1 MSAAIVSK
9 VVAEADPAA
18 CAELLNLAK
27 SSGVS
32 VFKGTGIED
41 EIKKAMDNGGKKAN
55 VQRLGAVMA
64 FSALQQ
70 GVGKS
75 SEPFL
80 ASLFGSLLNLYGD
93 KDTKVAEAAKTAGK
107 QYVQLLGAHSV
118 SSYVPILLENMDSS
132 KRWQTVVGALS
143 LLSDLSDIAPVPV
156 AHHLGSIVPVVT
168 PAMNDVKDEVKKV
181 ATETLTGCCEAI
193 DNKDIEPLIPA
204 IIEAIRNI
212 EEVPEC
218 VQKLAS
224 TTFVQVV
231 EGPAL
236 AIIVPLLLRGLKER
250 TKAITATRRMCAVI
264 INNMSKLVEEPP
276 EAAPFLPLLV
286 PALEKAKDEVS
297 DPEARGVTEKALAQL
312 YRIKKAVDED
322 TNPKAD
328 NASIEA
334 VLKSKIDG
342 TLDAYA
348 SKEVSFAAG
357 IACSLAVARDFSA
370 DSWQKNVTPYLSF
383 AGAKAKGY
391 VDAAVE
397 QCASDLKKVERVEEV
412 DDAEELCNCKFTL
425 AYGSKILLHNTEM
438 RLMRG
443 YRYGLLGGND
453 CGKTTLMRAIANE
466 QVEGFPPAS
475 ELRTVFVE
483 ADILGELSDLTCLNY
498 VLADERIKNAKLPVE
513 KVAETMMSVGF
524 TQKMLGDGVTTL
536 SGGWRMKLA
545 LSRAMLQ
552 RADILLL
559 DEPTNHL
566 DVINV
571 AWVKSYLMSLQAV
584 TSIIV
589 SHDSGLLDEVCTHIL
604 QIDNLKLNLF
614 KGNLSAFVAKV
625 PEARSYFELKS
636 EKQAFVLPQPGFLE
650 GVKSKG
656 KALMK
661 MSGCAF
667 TYPGNTKPTISGIT
681 VQVSLSSRVACV
693 GVNGAG
699 KSTMIKLL
707 IGELEPQDGVVWKHP
722 HVRVGYIAQ
731 HAFTHIE
738 NHLDKTPNQYIQWR
752 YQYGDD
758 KEALVKANLTL
769 NEEEEA
775 KCKQPVLV
783 DGVDAKGNAVK
794 VKKVITKL
802 TGQRRENKKM
812 KEYEYEVD
820 FENGSF
826 ATRLFIS
833 QKILEKAGFTKHCN
847 FVNEKISAREGM
859 YKRPLTA
866 ANVEKHLMNV
876 GLEAEYANHH
886 RMSALSGGQKVK
898 VVLAAAMWNQPHIVI
913 LDEPTNYLDRDSLG
927 ALAGAIKV
935 FEGGI
940 VMITH
945 NNQFCSELCPE
956 TWVLENGTLDCRGDP
971 EWMKHAMATKTEFKA
986 VEEMVDAMGNT
997 VEIKEKKKPKKEMS
1011 RQEKKKRAKIR
1022 AARIARGEEV
1032 STDEE
1037 EDA

>member
-1 MSAAIVSK
+1 MAAALVQK
-9 VVAEADPAA
+9 VIAEADPVVQE
-18 CAELLNLAK
+18 ELGSFSKANGA
-27 SSGVS
+27 S
-32 VFKGTGIED
+32 VFKDASIVND
-41 EIKKAMDNGGKKAN
+41 IKSAMDNSGKKAN
-55 VQRLGAVMA
+55 LQRLGAVMA
-64 FSALQQ
+64 FQAIVKALGQ
-70 GVGKS
+70 GA
-75 SEPFL
+75 EAFL
-80 ASLFGSLLNLYGD
+80 SQCFSSLLNLYGD
-93 KDTKVAEAAKTAGK
+93 KDTKVRVAAEGAGK
-107 QYVQLLGAHSV
+107 EFVQLFGAHSV
-118 SSYVPILLENMDSS
+118 ARYLPYLLESMDSS
-132 KRWQTVVGALS
+132 KKWQTVVGALS
-143 LLSDLSDIAPVPV
+143 LLSDLSVIAPVPV
-156 AHHLGSIVPVVT
+156 AHQLGAIVPVVT
-168 PAMNDVKDEVKKV
+168 PAMNDVKDEVKNQ
-181 ATETLTGCCEAI
+181 ATKTLTDCCEAI

-204 IIEAIRNI
+204 IIEAIRSI

-224 TTFVQVV
+224 TTFVQIV

-236 AIIVPLLLRGLKER
+236 AITVPLLVRGLRER
-250 TKAITATRRMCAVI
+250 GKAITATRRMCAVV

-276 EAAPFLPLLV
+276 EAAPFLPLLL
-286 PALEKAKDEVS
+286 PALEKATEEVS
-297 DPEARGVTEKALAQL
+297 DPEARGVCEKALLQL
-312 YRIKKAVDED
+312 NKIKAAVDED

-328 NASIEA
+328 LASIHA
-334 VLKSKIDG
+334 CLVKKIG
-342 TLDAYA
+342 AKMDAYQ
-348 SKEVSFAAG
+348 STQVEFAAA
-357 IACSLAVARDFSA
+357 IVTSLCVARVFNVDAWKKF
-370 DSWQKNVTPYLSF
+370 VTPYMPFPAAQS
-383 AGAKAKGY
+383 AK
-391 VDAAVE
+391 VIE
-397 QCASDLKKVERVEEV
+397 ETCTQCETDLKRKEVVEEA
-412 DDAEELCNCKFTL
+412 DDAEVLCDCKFTL
-425 AYGSKILLHNTEM
+425 AYGSKILLHNTDM
-438 RLMRG
+438 KLMRG

-483 ADILGELSDLTCLNY
+483 ADILGELSDLCNIDY
-498 VLADERIKNAKLPVE
+498 VMADERVKAAKIPKE
-513 KVAETMMSVGF
+513 KVAETMKTVGF
-524 TQKMLGDGVTTL
+524 TDHMLGNGVSTL

-571 AWVKSYLMSLQAV
+571 AWVKNYLLSLKTV

-589 SHDSGLLDEVCTHIL
+589 SHDSGLLDDVCTHIL
-604 QIDNLKLNLF
+604 QIEDLKLKCF

-625 PEARSYFELKS
+625 PAAKSYFELKS

-667 TYPGNTKPTISGIT
+667 TYPGNPKPTISGIT

-769 NEEEEA
+769 TEEEEK
-775 KCKQPVLV
+775 KCRQPVLV
-783 DGVDAKGNAVK
+783 DGTDSKGNVVK
-794 VKKVITKL
+794 LKKVVQKL

-812 KEYEYEVD
+812 KEYEYEVA
-820 FENGSF
+820 FEGGSF
-826 ATRLFIS
+826 DNQVFIS
-833 QKILEKAGFTKHCN
+833 QKTLERAGFTKHCN

-866 ANVEKHLMNV
+866 ANVEKHLANV
-876 GLEAEYANHH
+876 GLEAEYATHH

-927 ALAGAIKV
+927 ALAAAIRV

-956 TWVLENGTLDCRGDP
+956 TWVLENGRLDCKGDP
-971 EWMKHAMATKTEFKA
+971 EWMKHAMNEKTEFKA

-997 VEIKEKKKPKKEMS
+997 VKVKQPKKELS

-1037 EDA
+1037 EDL